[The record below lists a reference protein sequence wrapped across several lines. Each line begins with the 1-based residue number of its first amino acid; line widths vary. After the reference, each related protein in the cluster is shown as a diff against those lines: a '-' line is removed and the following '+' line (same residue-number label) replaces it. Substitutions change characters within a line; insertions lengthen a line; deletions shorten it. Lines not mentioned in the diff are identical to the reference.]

1 MNKRKRKTNGEGTVY
16 FVEKEQC
23 WRAEITW
30 IDGGGIK
37 HRKSWKAQKQ
47 SEVKEKLAEFKKQT
61 LLNGK
66 EIIQENKTF
75 RQFAEEWLTVVLK
88 PKLKPTS
95 YDRKVRSEEHTSELQ
110 SR

>member
-47 SEVKEKLAEFKKQT
+47 SEV
-61 LLNGK
+61 
-66 EIIQENKTF
+66 
-75 RQFAEEWLTVVLK
+75 
-88 PKLKPTS
+88 P
-95 YDRKVRSEEHTSELQ
+95 
-110 SR
+110 